1 MKRITIRGNECI
13 TDAAHDILQVQV
25 IPSGQFS
32 QFFVLDATDQLSR
45 GMLLKKGRVTMGSTD
60 SATSRKK
67 ELNLERPDCVFTS

>member
-1 MKRITIRGNECI
+1 MKALLPGVMNALLTRHMIY
-13 TDAAHDILQVQV
+13 LQV

-45 GMLLKKGRVTMGSTD
+45 GMPLLKKGRVTMGSTD
-60 SATSRKK
+60 SAISRKK